1 MRVISRHPVAL
12 LPLAIVSVL
21 TLSPPPVAGQ
31 TRIERPAGAR
41 PIRLAKP
48 RVEPLPDA
56 QWTDVHRGL
65 IAKYLSSGERPG
77 NAFRTLLHI
86 PALVDSIMELQNYL
100 TRDSSLDARHREI
113 LILRTA
119 WLHGNEYLWSQH
131 APIAMKA
138 GLSADDLRRVAQGAD
153 TPGWAPIEAELLRLA
168 DQLVRNSFVNDATW
182 KRLSAS
188 YDMFHMLDA
197 VMTVTQFTTES
208 LLYNAWGVQPDDW
221 ASAASRMPTDVPYRV
236 MVPERG
242 PALETARIEPL
253 PGTGLAITRTFARYP
268 KLAAARTG
276 SGYVNRGSKLE
287 PRYREMMILRTGW
300 NCQSEYEW
308 AQHVGSVGRAREHGL
323 DPVRIAQGAAAPG
336 WDPFEQT
343 LLRAADELYRDS
355 IVSDPTWNQLA
366 ARFDNTMITNVIISA
381 ANYRMVSMALN
392 ALGVALDPGDEG
404 FPKLP

>member
-1 MRVISRHPVAL
+1 MRGMRHRPIVL
-12 LPLAIVSVL
+12 LSLVVVSVL
-21 TLSPPPVAGQ
+21 PLSVTQSAGQ

-56 QWTDVHRGL
+56 QWADVHRGL
-65 IAKYLSSGERPG
+65 IAKYLSPGERPG
-77 NAFRTLLHI
+77 NAFKTLLHI
-86 PALVDSIMELQNYL
+86 PALIDSIMEFQNYL
-100 TRDSSLDARHREI
+100 TRDSSLEVRHREI

-131 APIAMKA
+131 APIARTA
-138 GLSADDLRRVAQGAD
+138 GLSSDDVRRVARGPD
-153 TPGWAPIEAELLRLA
+153 TRGWSPIEAELLRLA
-168 DQLVRNSFVNDATW
+168 DQLVRNSFINDATW
-182 KRLSAS
+182 KSVSAT
-188 YDMFHMLDA
+188 YDTYHMMDA
-197 VMTVTQFTTES
+197 VMTVAQFTTES
-208 LLYNAWGVQPDDW
+208 LLYNSWGVQPDDW
-221 ASAASRMPTDVPYRV
+221 ATEADRLPTDVPYRV
-236 MVPERG
+236 MVPERE
-242 PALETARIEPL
+242 PPLRTARVEPM
-253 PGTGLAITRTFARYP
+253 PGTGLAVGRTFARYP

-276 SGYVNRGSKLE
+276 SGYVLRGSKLE

-323 DPVRIAQGAAAPG
+323 DPVRIAQGATAPG
-336 WDPFEQT
+336 WDPAEQT

-355 IVSDPTWNQLA
+355 IVSEQTWSQLA